1 MIEVNSFINSVG
13 DYAFDCELR
22 HDMLL
27 RCEEYSGQ
35 LVRIGA
41 EITNIVVTAD
51 TMIMTERG
59 LYKRAYDLHVGDCL
73 KSYISGRTIV
83 TGVCKWDV
91 EDFDMVKIVDCKDQY
106 LIVNGFY
113 VACDE

>member
-27 RCEEYSGQ
+27 RGEEYSGQ
-35 LVRIGA
+35 LVRIDT
-41 EITNIVVTAD
+41 EITNLVVTAD

-59 LYKRAYDLHVGDCL
+59 LYKRYMLELA
-73 KSYISGRTIV
+73 
-83 TGVCKWDV
+83 
-91 EDFDMVKIVDCKDQY
+91 
-106 LIVNGFY
+106 
-113 VACDE
+113 